1 MWKNDPDIES
11 APVLYP
17 GIPSHENVY
26 RWVFI
31 RKVYCILLTQ
41 VLLTTV
47 VSAVVVFY
55 DPVSIA
61 LASSPAALIVLCILP
76 FILLCPLFYYQQMHP
91 FNLLWL
97 GLFTVSLSLLVGVVC
112 AYTEGKVIF
121 EALILTAAVVLGLTL
136 YTFWAARRG
145 YDFNFMGPMLS
156 VALMVLVLFCIIQ
169 IFFPFGRLAVTI
181 YGAIASIIF
190 SLYIIY
196 DTDNLIKRYDYDQY
210 IGASV
215 CLYLDI
221 LNLFLALVN
230 VFRGV
235 QG

>member
-1 MWKNDPDIES
+1 MTSKSGINDDHLFYIDS
-11 APVLYP
+11 GCSNHVA
-17 GIPSHENVY
+17 GNVALLSDLEEPKGKHQ
-26 RWVFI
+26 VQTGDDTKHSVV
-31 RKVYCILLTQ
+31 KV
-41 VLLTTV
+41 V
-47 VSAVVVFY
+47 
-55 DPVSIA
+55 
-61 LASSPAALIVLCILP
+61 
-76 FILLCPLFYYQQMHP
+76 LCPLFYYQQRHP
-91 FNLLWL
+91 LNLLLL

-112 AYTEGKVIF
+112 AYTEGKVIL

-156 VALMVLVLFCIIQ
+156 VALMVLVLFCFIQ
-169 IFFPFGRLAVTI
+169 ILFPFGRLAVTI

-210 IGASV
+210 IWASV

-230 VFRGV
+230 FFRGV